1 MKLLKFKVN
10 SGYKMLEKGFEVNF
24 LTKTRINKDALNDDI
39 IELKE
44 GLYYPLETVFIGKN
58 SSGKT
63 SVLILIELILNFIK
77 SGRIPVDLILDQDAL
92 ELEFLFYDSGYI
104 YLYKGEFYKN
114 ELSNL
119 SYMVIRNE
127 SLKKTIYKKNYKKDL
142 SNISFPKDYIFLNED
157 SGSDTSEIAKLK
169 IADSSI
175 LLDLNS
181 IDNSN
186 LASIIEKINSFY
198 GNDAFNCLVALFDD
212 SIESIKPVR
221 LDDNSAA
228 FKFKRVNKPEVLV
241 NLSYLK
247 DRLSSG
253 TYRGIYL
260 FAASLLSFRL
270 GGDILIDEIEKS
282 FNKNLIEN
290 LFILFND
297 RRINRKNASIIYST
311 HYAEL
316 LDHSPRCDNINVLH
330 RVGDKIS
337 ISNMSTSYEM
347 RTDISK
353 SNQFEQNAFDN
364 LTNYDRLMD
373 LRRVLLK

>member
-24 LTKTRINKDALNDDI
+24 LTKTRINKDAPNNDI
-39 IELKE
+39 TELEE

-63 SVLILIELILNFIK
+63 SVLLLIELILNFIK
-77 SGRIPVDLILDQDAL
+77 GGRIPVDLMLDQDAL

-104 YLYKGEFYKN
+104 YLYKGELYKN

-119 SYMVIRNE
+119 SYMIIRNE

-142 SNISFPKDYIFLNED
+142 SNISFPKDYIFLNEG

-212 SIESIKPVR
+212 SIENIKPVR

-253 TYRGIYL
+253 AYRGIYL

-270 GGDILIDEIEKS
+270 GGDILVDEIEKS

-330 RVGDKIS
+330 RLGDKIS